1 MNSLLLPTYFP
12 SISHF
17 AVMAQ
22 SDTIT
27 FEMEDNFQK
36 QTNRNRTYIY
46 SPNGIQLLNIPVKHS
61 KAAHQKTKD
70 ILIENE
76 FDWQKQHFKSLEAAY
91 RSSPFFEYFEDDIV
105 PIFEKKHTF
114 LMDLNMEVLETVTKC
129 LRMKL
134 EFGKTE
140 EYFHEVTNFSDFR
153 YLANG
158 KKDQNSFEKYTQVF
172 DDKHGFINNLS
183 VLDLLFNE
191 GKFAMDYLKSQKV
204 I

>member
-1 MNSLLLPTYFP
+1 MNSLILPTYFP

-17 AVMAQ
+17 AVIAQ

-61 KAAHQKTKD
+61 KEAHAKTKD
-70 ILIENE
+70 ILIEND

-91 RSSPFFEYFEDDIV
+91 RSSPFFEYFEDDII

-114 LMDLNMEVLETVTKC
+114 LMDLNFEVLEIITKC
-129 LRMKL
+129 MRMKF
-134 EFGKTE
+134 EFEKTT
-140 EYFHEVTNFSDFR
+140 EYFRETSDFADLR

-158 KKDQNSFEKYTQVF
+158 KKDINSFEKYTQVF

-183 VLDLLFNE
+183 ILDLLFNE
-191 GKFAMDYLKSQKV
+191 GKFTLDYLKNQK
-204 I
+204 II